1 MASVNLLPNDTVSN
15 SPAWSLSAI
24 ATVHSLLDD
33 DDSGFPAGDGSQIY
47 TTAAGKKC
55 VIQFEDF
62 DDTDVASIDSVQ
74 AVIKADIYA
83 RGQTYQVGMAIG
95 NNGTGA
101 ASWAAADTGT
111 QYSFHNWRTHSFSPR
126 TTSTSGGDDWETE
139 DVDNITM
146 TITADAVSGNTLRV
160 SYAYFI
166 VTFTVAVAVTDN
178 ATFFGANF

>member
-1 MASVNLLPNDTVSN
+1 MATVNLLPNEDVAN
-15 SPAWSLSAI
+15 DPAWTLSTGSDIWA
-24 ATVHSLLDD
+24 LLDD
-33 DDSGFPAGDGSQIY
+33 DATEEPNNDTNQI
-47 TTAAGKKC
+47 TCTAAGKSC
-55 VIQFEDF
+55 TIQFTAF

-166 VTFTVAVAVTDN
+166 VTYTVAVAVTDN